1 MSTPMPEQRPALRR
15 AADRDR
21 HPVTPPPTDD
31 LRVTAGSA
39 TADAVRAPRRE
50 KSVKLS
56 VKVPKSLR
64 TALRE
69 EAERRSMPVDELVA
83 ILLGDRIT
91 R

>member
-21 HPVTPPPTDD
+21 HPVTPPPADD
-31 LRVTAGSA
+31 LRATAGSA

>member
-1 MSTPMPEQRPALRR
+1 MNTPMPEQRPALRK

-21 HPVTPPPTDD
+21 HPVTPPATDG
-31 LRVTAGSA
+31 LQVAAGTS
-39 TADAVRAPRRE
+39 TADAVKPARKE
-50 KSVKLS
+50 KAVKLS

-64 TALRE
+64 ASLRE
-69 EAERRSMPVDELVA
+69 EAARRGMSVDELVV

>member
-39 TADAVRAPRRE
+39 TADAMRAPRRE
-50 KSVKLS
+50 KSVKLT
-56 VKVPKSLR
+56 VKLPKPLR